1 MFKCVTLS
9 AFKRNH
15 EVNRKILH
23 WMNRGAWMGTFI
35 DWMTSRLYMGV
46 KCPLLWKGKPGFE
59 DRAGQLWGYETMTL
73 GNRDCSQARQ
83 SEIDPFVRICHG
95 NFHWNNVGIHGEVD
109 HLAGINLPR
118 NNNEKIACLC
128 LGWNYYCEAS
138 EETIWVDGESEKQM
152 WGSYLQ
158 IPASERSLACWQWR
172 AGQLMDSRVTTYCDN
187 LQQNLNLICLKW
199 RQLLG
204 KYLN

>member
-152 WGSYLQ
+152 WGSSLQ
-158 IPASERSLACWQWR
+158 IPTSGRSLSCWQLS
-172 AGQLMDSRVTTYCDN
+172 ASQLMDRRATAYCDN
-187 LQQNLNLICLKW
+187 LPT
-199 RQLLG
+199 
-204 KYLN
+204 